1 MATTKTPVSAPLNVP
16 APEEL
21 TFFYQENLDYY
32 KNLTQGQRYDAV
44 LITQRRIESLSR
56 GTEKVSVNDMSMAT
70 LSGHMERTVEG
81 MIAP

>member
-1 MATTKTPVSAPLNVP
+1 MATTKTPVSGLLNVP

-32 KNLTQGQRYDAV
+32 KNLTQGQRYDVV
-44 LITQRRIESLSR
+44 LTTQRRIEGLSR
-56 GTEKVSVNDMSMAT
+56 EAEKVSVNDMSMGT
-70 LSGHMERTVEG
+70 LSGHMERTIEA